1 MHVIQGRVIPSE
13 TKGEESKVGAPS
25 FNTLS
30 DARSIETSVS
40 PVGEISIGWD

>member
-13 TKGEESKVGAPS
+13 TKGEESKVGAPN

-30 DARSIETSVS
+30 NAHSIETSVS
-40 PVGEISIGWD
+40 PVGKISIEWD